1 MGRLKMDKSTLIHV
15 IEIIKQA
22 TGLDDKDDI
31 NENTAL
37 TGSGLSL
44 DSVAVLEILL
54 ELEKEFQ
61 VEVDAEELLDAG
73 ALQNI
78 NTLSNFI
85 ESKIKQAP

>member
-1 MGRLKMDKSTLIHV
+1 MGELKVDKLILMQ
-15 IEIIKQA
+15 IIKIIKLA
-22 TGLDDKDDI
+22 TGLDDIDDI
-31 NENTAL
+31 NEHTPL

-54 ELEKEFQ
+54 ELEKKFHI
-61 VEVDAEELLDAG
+61 EVDAEELLDKG